1 MHTTRRTRGVLAS
14 FVAGAVIVA
23 GSMFGGSA
31 ATAAQLKKPP
41 PSQPQPPA
49 ATLVIAALGDS
60 ITQAIM
66 TCSSLTTCAANSW
79 ATGTTSTVNS
89 VATRLKATTRYTNAV
104 SGVKSDALLGQA
116 QAAVAQ
122 KAQYV
127 TIEIGANDACTP
139 TVGEMTDPEV
149 YASNVSAALTELS
162 KATGSHPKIFVASI
176 PSLQQ
181 LYAINA
187 GNSSARF
194 TWNLLKV
201 CQSML
206 ASPSSSLPGDLQRRS
221 DVQARVQA
229 YNDKL
234 AGLCTAAINC
244 TFDNYVVANE
254 PFTRSDISTRD
265 YFHPSLAGQTKL
277 AGIAWTSSGWT
288 PLS

>member
-1 MHTTRRTRGVLAS
+1 MNRTKRTRGV
-14 FVAGAVIVA
+14 VAALVGAVIVA
-23 GSMFGGSA
+23 GSMFGGTA

-41 PSQPQPPA
+41 KPPPPPPA

-79 ATGTTSTVNS
+79 ATGTNSTVNS
-89 VATRLKATTRYTNAV
+89 VATRLKATTRYNNAV
-104 SGVKSDALLGQA
+104 SGAKSDALLGQA

-122 KAQYV
+122 QAQYV

-139 TVGEMTDPEV
+139 TVAGMTDPEV
-149 YASNVSAALTELS
+149 YAGNVSAALAELS
-162 KATGSHPKIFVASI
+162 KETGSHPKIFVASI

-187 GNSSARF
+187 GNSTARF
-194 TWNLLKV
+194 TWNLLQV

-206 ASPSSSLPGDLQRRS
+206 ANPSSTLPADVQRRA

-229 YNDKL
+229 YNDRL
-234 AGLCTAAINC
+234 AALCTPAINC

-265 YFHPSLAGQTKL
+265 YFHPSLAGQAKL
-277 AGIAWTSSGWT
+277 AGIGWTSSGWI